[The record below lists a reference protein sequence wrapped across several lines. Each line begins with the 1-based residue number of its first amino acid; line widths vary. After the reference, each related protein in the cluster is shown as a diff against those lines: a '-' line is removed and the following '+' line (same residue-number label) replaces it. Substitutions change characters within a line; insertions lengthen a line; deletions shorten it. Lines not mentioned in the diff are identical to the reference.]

1 MITITF
7 NAFSSLQ
14 PKLRSKNIDYA
25 NAKMEIPEGITASEL
40 AVELGLEVRDIEGV
54 FVNHRVV
61 PMDSVLRNND
71 RVAFVP
77 PGTPGPYRVLL
88 GLVNSKKKQAGKVL
102 NNGLQGKRSGRKL

>member
-14 PKLRSKNIDYA
+14 QKLRRKNIDYVD
-25 NAKMEIPEGITASEL
+25 AKMEIPEGSTASEL
-40 AVELGLEVRDIEGV
+40 ALELGLKAEDIEGV

-61 PMDSVLRNND
+61 PMDSVLHNND

-88 GLVNSKKKQAGKVL
+88 GLVNAKKKQARKVL
-102 NNGLQGKRSGRKL
+102 DNG